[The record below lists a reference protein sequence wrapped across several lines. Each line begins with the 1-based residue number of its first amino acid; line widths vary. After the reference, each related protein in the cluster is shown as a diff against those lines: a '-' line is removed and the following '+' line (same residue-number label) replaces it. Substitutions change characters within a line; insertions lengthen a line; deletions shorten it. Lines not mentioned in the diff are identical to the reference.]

1 VPGAPAGRRY
11 PRPVTAPRV
20 RFAPSPTGYLHV
32 GGVRTALYNWLFAR
46 HEGGTFLLRIED
58 TDEARNREEWVA
70 GILSSMLWVGL
81 DWDEGPYRQSE
92 RGHLYAKAGEELAA
106 AGRAYWCDCTREA
119 IDERANERG
128 GPPGY
133 DGFCRD
139 RGLGPG
145 EGRALRFRTPDE
157 GTTVVTDLI
166 RGEPTFPNAAIE
178 DFVLLRPNGTPV
190 FLLANAVD
198 DVDMGITHVI
208 RGEDLLPSTPKY
220 LLLRAA
226 LGATEPPVF
235 AHVPLIVN
243 EKRQKLSKRRDPVA
257 LELYRDEGYLPEVVL
272 NFLALLG
279 WGPPSGRERLP
290 VEDMVAEF
298 RLEDVNP
305 SSAYFDLAKLRA
317 FNGDAIRELSTEVF
331 LRRAAPWLGDADEA
345 VRRLAPLV
353 QERVATL
360 SEAPELVAFLHVG
373 DDGVPIEEASW
384 VKAMKEPAPAALER
398 AVVRLGELAD
408 WTADAVRAALDA
420 VAEDVEVGKKK
431 VHAAVRVAVTGRT
444 VGLPLFESLEVL
456 GRERTLTRLRAARSR
471 MG

>member
-1 VPGAPAGRRY
+1 M
-11 PRPVTAPRV
+11 TAPRV

-32 GGVRTALYNWLFAR
+32 GSARTALFNWLFAR

-58 TDEARNREEWVA
+58 TDEARNREDWVE
-70 GILSSMLWVGL
+70 GILSSLRWVGL
-81 DWDEGPYRQSE
+81 DWDESPYRQSE
-92 RGHLYAKAGEELAA
+92 RRHLYAKAADELAA
-106 AGRAYWCDCTREA
+106 AGRAYWCDCSRDA
-119 IDERANERG
+119 VDARAAERG

-139 RGLGPG
+139 RALGPG

-157 GTTVVTDLI
+157 GTTVVTDLV
-166 RGEPTFPNAAIE
+166 RGEPTFPNRAIE
-178 DFVLLRPNGTPV
+178 DFVLLRTNGTPV

-198 DVDMGITHVI
+198 DVDMAITHVI

-226 LGATEPPVF
+226 LGASEAPVF
-235 AHVPLIVN
+235 AHLPLIVN

-279 WGPPSGRERLP
+279 WGPPSGREQLP
-290 VEDMVAEF
+290 LADMVAEF
-298 RLEDVNP
+298 RLADVNP
-305 SSAYFDLAKLRA
+305 SSAFFDLAKLRA
-317 FNGDAIRELSTEVF
+317 FNGDAIRALPGDDF
-331 LRRAAPWLGDADEA
+331 LHRAAPWLGDLADDDR

-360 SEAPELVAFLHVG
+360 SEVPELVAFLRFG
-373 DDGVPIEEASW
+373 DDAVAVDEAAW
-384 VKAMKEPAPAALER
+384 AKATKDPAPAALAA
-398 AVVRLGELAD
+398 AVGRLGEAT
-408 WTADAVRAALDA
+408 WTADGVRSALDA
-420 VAEDVEVGKKK
+420 VAEQVQLGKKK
-431 VHAAVRVAVTGRT
+431 VHAAVRVAVTGRG

-456 GRERTLTRLRAARSR
+456 GREPTLARLRAARAR
-471 MG
+471 LG

>member
-1 VPGAPAGRRY
+1 
-11 PRPVTAPRV
+11 VTAPRV

-32 GGVRTALYNWLFAR
+32 GSVRTALYNWLFTR
-46 HEGGTFLLRIED
+46 REGGTFLLRIED
-58 TDEARNREEWVA
+58 TDEARNREEWVD
-70 GILSSMLWVGL
+70 GILSSMRWAGL
-81 DWDEGPYRQSE
+81 DWDEGPFRQSE

-106 AGRAYWCDCTREA
+106 AGNGYWCDCTREA
-119 IDERANERG
+119 VDARAKERG

-139 RGLGPG
+139 RALGPG

-157 GTTVVTDLI
+157 GTTVIPDLI
-166 RGEPTFPNAAIE
+166 RGEPSFPNEAIE

-220 LLLRAA
+220 LLIRAA
-226 LGATEPPVF
+226 LGTTEVPVF

-257 LELYRDEGYLPEVVL
+257 LELYRDQGYLPEVML

-279 WGPPSGRERLP
+279 WGPPSGREQLP
-290 VEDMVAEF
+290 VDEMVAEF

-305 SSAYFDLAKLRA
+305 SSAFFDTAKLRA
-317 FNGDAIRELSTEVF
+317 FNGDAIRALPVEEF
-331 LRRAAPWLGDADEA
+331 LQRAAPWLADQA
-345 VRRLAPLV
+345 DDQRVQRLAPLV
-353 QERVATL
+353 QERVTVL
-360 SEAPELVAFLHVG
+360 SEAPDFLRFLRFA
-373 DDGVPIEEASW
+373 DDAVEIDEAAW
-384 VKAMKEPAPAALER
+384 AKAMIDPAPSALDRGAER
-398 AVVRLGELAD
+398 LSEAE
-408 WTADAVRAALDA
+408 WTAEGIRGALDA
-420 VAEDVEVGKKK
+420 VAEDVGAGKRK

-444 VGLPLFESLEVL
+444 IGLPLFESLEVL
-456 GRERTLTRLRAARSR
+456 GRESTLARLQASRARL
-471 MG
+471 G

>member
-1 VPGAPAGRRY
+1 
-11 PRPVTAPRV
+11 VTAPRV

-32 GGVRTALYNWLFAR
+32 GNFRTALYNWFFAR

-58 TDEARNREEWVA
+58 TDEARNREEWVE
-70 GILSSMLWVGL
+70 GILSTLRWAGL
-81 DWDEGPYRQSE
+81 DWDEGPYRQSD
-92 RGHLYAKAGEELAA
+92 RRHLYTKAAEELAG
-106 AGRAYWCDCTREA
+106 AGQAYWCDCTREA
-119 IDERANERG
+119 IDARAKERG

-133 DGFCRD
+133 DGFCRN

-157 GTTVVTDLI
+157 GVTVVVDLI

-178 DFVLLRPNGTPV
+178 DFVLLRPNGTSV

-198 DVDMGITHVI
+198 DVDMGITHVV

-226 LGATEPPVF
+226 LGSSEAPVF
-235 AHVPLIVN
+235 AHLPMIVN

-257 LELYRDEGYLPEVVL
+257 LELYRDEGYLPEVMC

-279 WGPPSGRERLP
+279 WGPPSGREQLP
-290 VEDMVAEF
+290 LEDMVAEF
-298 RLEDVNP
+298 RLEDVNA
-305 SSAYFDLAKLRA
+305 SSAFFDLAKLRA
-317 FNGDAIRELSTEVF
+317 FNGDAIRALPVEEF
-331 LRRAAPWLGDADEA
+331 LRRSEPWLGDVDEA

-353 QERVATL
+353 QERVTTL
-360 SEAPELVAFLHVG
+360 SEAPELVAFLGVP
-373 DDGVPIEEASW
+373 DDAVPIEDAAW
-384 VKAMKEPAPAALER
+384 DKAMKEPAAAALDR
-398 AVVRLGELAD
+398 AVVRLGDAERF
-408 WTADAVRAALDA
+408 TAETVRAALDA
-420 VAEDVEVGKKK
+420 VADDVEVGKKR

-456 GRERTLTRLRAARSR
+456 GRDRTLTRLRAARAR
-471 MG
+471 LG

>member
-1 VPGAPAGRRY
+1 
-11 PRPVTAPRV
+11 V

-32 GGVRTALYNWLFAR
+32 GSVRTALYNWLFAR

-58 TDEARNREEWVA
+58 TDEARNRPEWVEW
-70 GILSSMLWVGL
+70 ILSSLRWAGL

-92 RGHLYAKAGEELAA
+92 RSHLYAKAGEELAA
-106 AGRAYWCDCTREA
+106 AGAAYWCDCTREA
-119 IDERANERG
+119 IDERAKERG

-178 DFVLLRPNGTPV
+178 DFVLLRTNGTPV

-198 DVDMGITHVI
+198 DVDMDITHVV

-226 LGATEPPVF
+226 LGAAEPPVF
-235 AHVPLIVN
+235 AHLPMIVN
-243 EKRQKLSKRRDPVA
+243 EQRRKLSKRRDPVA
-257 LELYRDEGYLPEVVL
+257 LELYRDEGYLPEVMC
-272 NFLALLG
+272 NYLALLG

-290 VEDMVAEF
+290 LEDMVAEF
-298 RLEDVNP
+298 RLEDVNQ
-305 SSAYFDLAKLRA
+305 SSAFFDLAKLRA
-317 FNGDAIRELSTEVF
+317 FNGDAIRALPVEEF
-331 LRRAAPWLGDADEA
+331 LHRAEPWLGGGAGSGA

-360 SEAPELVAFLHVG
+360 SEAPELVAFL
-373 DDGVPIEEASW
+373 DVPDEEVPTDEAAW
-384 VKAMKEPAPAALER
+384 AKGMKDPAPAALER
-398 AVVRLGELAD
+398 ASVRLGELD
-408 WTADAVRAALDA
+408 GWTADAVRAALDA
-420 VAEDVEVGKKK
+420 VAEDVEVGKKR
-431 VHAAVRVAVTGRT
+431 VHAAVRVAVTGRS

-456 GRERTLTRLRAARSR
+456 GQERTLTRLRAARAR
-471 MG
+471 VG